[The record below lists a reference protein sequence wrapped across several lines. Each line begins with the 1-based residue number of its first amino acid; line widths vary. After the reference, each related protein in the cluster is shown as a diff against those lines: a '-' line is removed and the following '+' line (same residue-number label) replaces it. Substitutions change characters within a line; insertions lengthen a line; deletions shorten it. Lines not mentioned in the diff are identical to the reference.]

1 MIDIKKITRK
11 IRLDS
16 KLDAIRY
23 QLITELIFLRKH
35 KIIESDLIYI
45 SLLGLWGSIPL
56 KNFCNKVVLH
66 LFGEEIIK
74 DAFKYSVRVQTV
86 RNRLNILEKRGF
98 IIKNGKGNKT
108 IMLNPQIPISLE
120 NNILLDYNFLYLE
133 TNQAQISHTRISE
146 TVPTL

>member
-1 MIDIKKITRK
+1 MVDIKKVTRK

-23 QLITELIFLRKH
+23 QLITELVFLRKQ

-45 SLLGLWGSIPL
+45 SLLGLWGSTSL
-56 KNFCNKVVLH
+56 KDFCNRVVLH
-66 LFGEEIIK
+66 LFGEEATT

-98 IIKNGKGNKT
+98 LIKNGKGNKT
-108 IMLNPQIPISLE
+108 IILNPQIPISLE

-133 TNQAQISHTRISE
+133 TNQTQIPSTSISK
-146 TVPTL
+146 TVPAL